1 MKIHRFYIEDFDLTK
16 NIWIHQPNLIHQW
29 VNVLRFKVGQDLVL
43 FDGVENE
50 KLYKIVEVK
59 KDEVN
64 LEFVTDFHRNLPK
77 KDIYLFWSLLKKDKN
92 SWILQ
97 KCTELG
103 VTHFIPILADRSEK
117 TGFKIDRYKKIIIE
131 AVEQCGRSDIPKLRE
146 PLSLESAIN
155 QYQTKVKLHFAEQS
169 DDQETANNADPEQMA
184 SLGIIV
190 GPEGGWTEAELSLFD
205 NQKVKKLNLHDF
217 TLRAETASLVSV
229 SKLLQ

>member
-1 MKIHRFYIEDFDLTK
+1 MKIHRFYVEDSDLTK
-16 NIWIHQPNLIHQW
+16 NIWIHQRDLIHQW
-29 VNVLRFKVGQDLVL
+29 INVLRFKVGQDLVL

-50 KLYKIVEVK
+50 KLYKIAEIK

-103 VTHFIPILADRSEK
+103 VTHFIPILAGRSEK
-117 TGFKIDRYKKIIIE
+117 TGLKTDRYRKIIIE

-146 PLSLESAIN
+146 PLSLENAIN
-155 QYQTKVKLHFAEQS
+155 QYQSKIYLYFAEQS
-169 DDQETANNADPEQMA
+169 DDQEVVDNA
-184 SLGIIV
+184 SLEQQDSVGIFV
-190 GPEGGWTEAELSLFD
+190 GPEGGWTEAELSLFE
-205 NQKVKKLNLHDF
+205 NQKVKELNLHDF